1 MSISQTITDLQDF
14 VTTQAAED
22 AVLSPSERTYQA
34 QLVADVLKQEAPNN
48 QAFNKLLKLYRA
60 ERQAA

>member
-1 MSISQTITDLQDF
+1 MTKAQTIHELRDF
-14 VTTQAAED
+14 VTTQAAQD
-22 AVLSPSERTYQA
+22 AVLSPSERSYQA

-48 QAFNKLLKLYRA
+48 QAFNALLKLYRA

>member
-1 MSISQTITDLQDF
+1 MTTAQTINELHDF

-22 AVLSPSERTYQA
+22 AALSPSERTYQA
-34 QLVADVLKQEAPNN
+34 ALVADVLKQEAPNN
-48 QAFNKLLKLYRA
+48 QAFKKLLDLYKT

>member
-1 MSISQTITDLQDF
+1 MTTAQTINELHDF

-22 AVLSPSERTYQA
+22 AVLSPSERSYQA
-34 QLVADVLKQEAPNN
+34 ELVTDVLKQEAPNN
-48 QAFNKLLKLYRA
+48 QAFKKLLDLYHA